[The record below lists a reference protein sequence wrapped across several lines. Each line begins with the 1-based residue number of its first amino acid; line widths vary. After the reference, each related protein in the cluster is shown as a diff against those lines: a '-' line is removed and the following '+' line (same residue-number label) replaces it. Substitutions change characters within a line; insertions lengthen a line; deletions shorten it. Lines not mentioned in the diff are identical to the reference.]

1 MLALTADAVWILQFV
16 IDKAKAHLQAA
27 QLLYQHLSYRDVV
40 SRAYDAA
47 FSAMQAFVGD
57 PPRGR
62 WEHPGLRGAFVTKL
76 AERGLPI
83 ETCRQLRR
91 RLRYLLDAREVADY
105 REDAVEA
112 GMALDALDIAGEV
125 LRFAEEFAA

>member
-1 MLALTADAVWILQFV
+1 M

-27 QLLYQHLSYRDVV
+27 EPLYHQHHYRDAV
-40 SRAYDAA
+40 SRAYYAA

-62 WEHPGLRGAFVTKL
+62 WEHPGLRGAFVAKM

-83 ETCRQLRR
+83 DICRELRK
-91 RLRYLLDAREVADY
+91 RLRSLQDAREVADY
-105 REDAVEA
+105 REDDVDA
-112 GMALDALDIAGEV
+112 GTALDALEIARKT
-125 LRFAEEFAA
+125 LSLAEEFVA